1 MSALDWTVL
10 HWIHDRLHCG
20 FLDFLMPRITLL
32 GNGGAVWVVIALIL
46 LCIRK
51 HRRTGLALLMG
62 LGAGVLIGNLL
73 LKPLIDRP
81 RPCWIDQTTPLLI
94 ACPTDYSFPSGHTLS
109 SVIAAAVLCGARRG
123 WGWIAVPLAAAI
135 AFSRLYLYVHFPT
148 DVLAGAALGIV
159 IGLIAQRATAALT
172 AHSEPCKK
180 PCN

>member
-73 LKPLIDRP
+73 LKPLIARP

-94 ACPTDYSFPSGHTLS
+94 ACPTDFSFPSGHTLS
-109 SVIAAAVLCGARRG
+109 SVIAAAVLCGAPQVGLDRRSAGRCHRLFPPVSVCSLSHRRAG
-123 WGWIAVPLAAAI
+123 WRGAGHCHRPDCAARNRRPYS
-135 AFSRLYLYVHFPT
+135 AF
-148 DVLAGAALGIV
+148 
-159 IGLIAQRATAALT
+159 RAMQKTL
-172 AHSEPCKK
+172 
-180 PCN
+180 